1 MFGMTEDRELV
12 SQIVAEMAEHGLEP
26 DAKERE
32 LLALAE
38 GIADR
43 LSELEYRITADG
55 LSITLHSGRVLMNP
69 AVAKARMT
77 RTALASV
84 LVKISMTEAPAKHP
98 VKQAAS
104 QTRWRAHTT
113 WRKRGCLVARKIET
127 DPSKVGGFCV
137 TT

>member
-1 MFGMTEDRELV
+1 MTEREALA
-12 SQIVAEMAEHGLEP
+12 SRIVAEMAEHGLEP

-43 LSELEYRITADG
+43 LSELEDRITADG
-55 LSITLHSGRVLMNP
+55 LAITLHSGRVLMNP

-84 LVKISMTEAPAKHP
+84 LVKISMTEAPAKDP
-98 VKQAAS
+98 TKVAAA
-104 QTRWRAHTT
+104 QKRWLAHNIAKAQ
-113 WRKRGCLVARKIET
+113 RSG
-127 DPSKVGGFCV
+127 
-137 TT
+137 